1 MIHISEIDK
10 ESCEKVFNLFFF
22 KYCEGLRINKYSIY
36 IPAIE
41 KFKKNTGKS
50 PN

>member
-1 MIHISEIDK
+1 MIHISAIDK

-41 KFKKNTGKS
+41 IFKKKHWKI
-50 PN
+50 P